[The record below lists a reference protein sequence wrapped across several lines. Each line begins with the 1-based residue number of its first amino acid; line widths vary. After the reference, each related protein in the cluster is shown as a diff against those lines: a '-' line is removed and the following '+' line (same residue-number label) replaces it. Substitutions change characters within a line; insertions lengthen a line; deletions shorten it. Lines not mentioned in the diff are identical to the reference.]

1 MITVDQIRFTYD
13 GRTTLD
19 GITFQVEQGS
29 TIGLIGPN
37 GSGKSTLLRLMYRA
51 LRPAGGTVVIDTTPV
66 EQLRGR
72 ALASRLAVVA
82 QEAPPDTPVTVAE
95 TVLLGRSPW
104 VGAFQGYS
112 RADRIAAAA
121 ALEQVGARTLADRRF
136 ATLSG
141 GERQRVLIAR
151 ALAQQADHLLLDEP
165 TNHLDIRYQHEL
177 LGLVRGLTATTT
189 IVVLHELNLAARYC
203 DRLVLLDGGRVAAAG
218 TVPDVLTPEVL
229 EPVYGIPV
237 RRTTA
242 FGAVQLLF
250 GPLDEPATTAAD
262 TPTGEPATTPPDES
276 TATPTDRPTAEPPDT
291 PTTDPATTPADRSTA
306 TPADEST
313 TTPTD
318 IPTNE
323 PTATPADRSTA
334 TPADGRAAV
343 PADRSAQVQGPG
355 ADHSDHEVPR
365 ADTPSPVTREAAA
378 R

>member
-19 GITFQVEQGS
+19 GITFQVERGA

-121 ALEQVGARTLADRRF
+121 ALEQVGARALAERRF

-218 TVPDVLTPEVL
+218 TVSEVLTPDVL

-242 FGAVQLLF
+242 FGAIQLLF
-250 GPLDEPATTAAD
+250 GPTDEPTSPADEPTTAATD
-262 TPTGEPATTPPDES
+262 QPA
-276 TATPTDRPTAEPPDT
+276 AA
-291 PTTDPATTPADRSTA
+291 PA
-306 TPADEST
+306 
-313 TTPTD
+313 
-318 IPTNE
+318 NE
-323 PTATPADRSTA
+323 PTAVPANQ
-334 TPADGRAAV
+334 PAAALSGAPAEV
-343 PADRSAQVQGPG
+343 PADPSVQAQAPA
-355 ADHSDHEVPR
+355 ADPDDPHTPR
-365 ADTPSPVTREAAA
+365 ADSSSPANREAVA

>member
-1 MITVDQIRFTYD
+1 MITVDQIRFTYG
-13 GRTTLD
+13 GRITLD
-19 GITFQVEQGS
+19 DIGFRAEPGS
-29 TIGLIGPN
+29 TVGLIGPN

-51 LRPAGGTVVIDTTPV
+51 LRPAGGSVVIDTTPV

-72 ALASRLAVVA
+72 ALAGRIAVVA

-121 ALEQVGARTLADRRF
+121 ALDHVGARDLADRTF

-177 LGLVRGLTATTT
+177 LGLVRGLTTTTT

-203 DRLVLLDGGRVAAAG
+203 DRLVLLDSGRVAAAG
-218 TVPDVLTPEVL
+218 TVEEVLTPEII
-229 EPVYGIPV
+229 EPVYRIPV

-250 GPLDEPATTAAD
+250 GPAPEEIPRTDAAQPPPAAPPTDGTTAAEAAP
-262 TPTGEPATTPPDES
+262 TPTRPVSPAPGTPDPEARS
-276 TATPTDRPTAEPPDT
+276 APTADPAAPAATSPDT
-291 PTTDPATTPADRSTA
+291 RRVAVESAAAPVRTNGPVS
-306 TPADEST
+306 ADE
-313 TTPTD
+313 
-318 IPTNE
+318 
-323 PTATPADRSTA
+323 
-334 TPADGRAAV
+334 
-343 PADRSAQVQGPG
+343 
-355 ADHSDHEVPR
+355 
-365 ADTPSPVTREAAA
+365 REAAG

>member
-66 EQLRGR
+66 DQLRGR

-112 RADRIAAAA
+112 RADRVAAAA
-121 ALEQVGARTLADRRF
+121 ALEQVGARALADRRF

-177 LGLVRGLTATTT
+177 LGLVRALTATTT

-203 DRLVLLDGGRVAAAG
+203 DRLVLLDGGCVAAAG

-242 FGAVQLLF
+242 FGAIQLLF
-250 GPLDEPATTAAD
+250 GPTDEPATT
-262 TPTGEPATTPPDES
+262 PV
-276 TATPTDRPTAEPPDT
+276 
-291 PTTDPATTPADRSTA
+291 DRSTDA
-306 TPADEST
+306 PAD
-313 TTPTD
+313 
-318 IPTNE
+318 
-323 PTATPADRSTA
+323 A
-334 TPADGRAAV
+334 RAAV
-343 PADRSAQVQGPG
+343 PADRSAQVPGPG
-355 ADHSDHEVPR
+355 SDRSDHGVPR
-365 ADTPSPVTREAAA
+365 ADTPSPATREAAA

>member
-13 GRTTLD
+13 GRITLD
-19 GITFQVEQGS
+19 NISFHVDSGS
-29 TIGLIGPN
+29 TLGLIGPN

-51 LRPAGGTVVIDTTPV
+51 LRPAGGSVVIDATPV
-66 EQLRGR
+66 EKLRGR
-72 ALASRLAVVA
+72 GLASRLAVVA

-121 ALEQVGARTLADRRF
+121 ALEHVGARELAERRF

-177 LGLVRGLTATTT
+177 LTLVRGLTETTT
-189 IVVLHELNLAARYC
+189 VVVLHELNLAARYC
-203 DRLVLLDGGRVAAAG
+203 DRLVLLDQGTVAAAG
-218 TVPDVLTPEVL
+218 TVEEVLTPQIL
-229 EPVYGIPV
+229 EPVYQIPV
-237 RRTTA
+237 RRTCA

-250 GPLDEPATTAAD
+250 GPATEPGNPATGRESADSTSTADPEAASSRDDLAPTDLPETAAAGAIVRD
-262 TPTGEPATTPPDES
+262 TTGPDIS
-276 TATPTDRPTAEPPDT
+276 SPSAG
-291 PTTDPATTPADRSTA
+291 
-306 TPADEST
+306 ST
-313 TTPTD
+313 T
-318 IPTNE
+318 
-323 PTATPADRSTA
+323 AD
-334 TPADGRAAV
+334 
-343 PADRSAQVQGPG
+343 
-355 ADHSDHEVPR
+355 
-365 ADTPSPVTREAAA
+365 TREAAT